1 MTHSLTKPKWVLFAV
16 LALLIAGSNAAL
28 YRFPFMQPVPQ
39 GAVIGSLLDLLVVIP
54 LLTYLFII
62 RNRYSLTYLVPVI
75 LAGYGFARFLIPAQ
89 QMEAFSFIPWL
100 LIACEALVLLTE
112 IFILILF
119 IMKLSRIIGD
129 YKVNTD
135 FPFFFPKA
143 NAAFEKHVPSNRM
156 MEILFTEISIF
167 YYAFFNWRKKA
178 PQHAGVYFTAHR
190 QTSVIA
196 LNIMLIHAIV
206 LETAG
211 FHFLLHSF
219 SPVLSWVLL
228 ILNSYGVLFILADLQ
243 AIRLTPYRLTDQS
256 LYLQAGISK
265 RVTIPLHLIKEIR
278 DNDFPEKLTKEQE
291 KTVLDLSLPDFTK
304 AKPAIKIVLKEAVAA
319 ELMYGFKKQSDVIL
333 LNADE
338 VRSFIEDVSAK
349 INRP

>member
-1 MTHSLTKPKWVLFAV
+1 MTHSLAKPKWGLFAALV
-16 LALLIAGSNAAL
+16 LLIAGSNAAI

-39 GAVIGSLLDLLVVIP
+39 GAALGSLLDFLIVIP
-54 LLTYLFII
+54 LLTYLFIL
-62 RNRYSLTYLVPVI
+62 RKRYSLTYLVPVI

-100 LIACEALVLLTE
+100 LFACEALVLLAE

-119 IMKLSRIIGD
+119 FKKLPRIIGD
-129 YKVNTD
+129 YKMNTNH
-135 FPFFFPKA
+135 PFFFPKA
-143 NAAFEKHVPSNRM
+143 KAAFEKHLPSNRLM
-156 MEILFTEISIF
+156 DIVFTEISIF

-178 PQHAGVYFTAHR
+178 PQHGGVYFTAHH

-196 LNIMLIHAIV
+196 LNIMLIHAIA

-219 SPVLSWVLL
+219 SPLLSWVLL

-243 AIRLTPYRLTDQS
+243 AIRLTPYTLTEDS
-256 LYLQAGISK
+256 LYLQAGITK

-278 DNDFPEKLTKEQE
+278 DNDLPEKLTGDQE
-291 KTVLDLSLPDFTK
+291 KTVLDLSLPDFIK
-304 AKPAIKIVLKEAVAA
+304 EKPAIKIVLTEAVTA
-319 ELMYGFKKQSDVIL
+319 ELMYGFKKKADVIL

-338 VRSFIEDVSAK
+338 ARRFMSDVSAK
-349 INRP
+349 INRA